1 MCSHPQNRLS
11 INTTEVIM
19 PEDQVNSELN
29 IIEDEEMID
38 LSVPNEYNEHTH
50 NQVIKPWRD
59 NNPLSE

>member
-11 INTTEVIM
+11 TNTTEVIM
-19 PEDQVNSELN
+19 SEDQVNSELN
-29 IIEDEEMID
+29 IIEDEEMVD
-38 LSVPNEYNEHTH
+38 LSIPNEYNEHTH

>member
-1 MCSHPQNRLS
+1 
-11 INTTEVIM
+11 M

-38 LSVPNEYNEHTH
+38 LSVPHEYNEYTH
-50 NQVIKPWRD
+50 EQVVKPWRN

>member
-38 LSVPNEYNEHTH
+38 LSVPNEYNEYTH
-50 NQVIKPWRD
+50 EQVIKPWR
-59 NNPLSE
+59 NLNPLSE

>member
-11 INTTEVIM
+11 TNTKEVIM

-38 LSVPNEYNEHTH
+38 LSVPNEYNEYTH
-50 NQVIKPWRD
+50 EQVVKPWR
-59 NNPLSE
+59 NNDPLSE

>member
-1 MCSHPQNRLS
+1 
-11 INTTEVIM
+11 M

>member
-11 INTTEVIM
+11 INTTEVTM

-38 LSVPNEYNEHTH
+38 LSVPNEYNEYIHE
-50 NQVIKPWRD
+50 QVIKPWR
-59 NNPLSE
+59 NLNPLSE